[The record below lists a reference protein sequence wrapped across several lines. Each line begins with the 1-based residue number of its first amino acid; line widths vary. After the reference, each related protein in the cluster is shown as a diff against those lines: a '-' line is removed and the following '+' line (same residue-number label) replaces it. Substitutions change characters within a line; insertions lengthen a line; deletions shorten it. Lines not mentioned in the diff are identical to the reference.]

1 MQKELEKLDQK
12 SAVIVPILLVLNK
25 RDHFYCV
32 ENKIDSLK
40 AYDSLLYREKKVKI
54 NECLD
59 NYQRIQKYLIKKAS
73 LCTIVPISINNLE
86 ETLVREV
93 GCLM

>member
-1 MQKELEKLDQK
+1 MLKKEMDKAEQK

-40 AYDSLLYREKKVKI
+40 AFDGLPYQEKKKKI
-54 NECLD
+54 NSCLE
-59 NYQRIQKYLIKKAS
+59 NYGAIQEYLLKSSS
-73 LCTIVPISINNLE
+73 LCTVVPISINNLE
-86 ETLVREV
+86 GTLV
-93 GCLM
+93 